1 MVIICSR
8 RGWFLC
14 RTLSSKKLKAH
25 IGKSEMRRGRVKVY
39 ISVGFL
45 HISEINKILGKVG
58 ITNMAY
64 LTTTGSGQ
72 PVLILKEG
80 TTRSRGK
87 EAQRNNIMAAR
98 VIGEVL
104 KTTLGP
110 RGMDKMLIDSLGDI
124 TITNDGAAI
133 LKEIDVEHPAAKMMV
148 EIAKTQDDM
157 VGDGTTSAVVL
168 ASELLKRA
176 EELLEQN
183 IHPTILVSGFRK
195 ASQKAIEVI
204 NKTAVPLD
212 INDRK
217 TLLKVALTSMS
228 SKAIGG
234 AKDHLAEISIDA
246 VKQIAEQRGEKTIAD
261 IDNIQLIKKT
271 GKSLLETELIQGI
284 IIDKEVVNPG
294 MLKMKENAK
303 IALIDSA
310 LEIEKTEI
318 SAEIRIKDPTQ
329 MKAFLDQENDMM
341 QDMVVKIKASGANV
355 IFCQKGID
363 DMVQHFLAKEG
374 IIAARRVKESDME
387 KLARAT
393 GGRIISDLDDLKKA
407 DLGSAGL
414 VEERKIGDDKMIFV
428 EKCKDPHSVA
438 ILIRAGLE
446 RMVDEAERAMT
457 DSLSVVS
464 DVIENSQ
471 IVPGGGAIEIEIAKE
486 LRKYATKVGGREQLA
501 VEAFA
506 DAVEVIPRT
515 LAENAGLEPI
525 DILVELRST
534 HDKADGKFTG
544 INVFTGKL
552 QDSVANGVI
561 EPIVVKEQAIKSAA
575 ESAAMILRIDD
586 VITAKAPKAPAGGPG
601 GMPGGM
607 GEE

>member
-1 MVIICSR
+1 
-8 RGWFLC
+8 
-14 RTLSSKKLKAH
+14 
-25 IGKSEMRRGRVKVY
+25 
-39 ISVGFL
+39 
-45 HISEINKILGKVG
+45 
-58 ITNMAY
+58 MAY

-80 TTRSRGK
+80 TTRSKGK

-168 ASELLKRA
+168 ASELLKKA
-176 EELLEQN
+176 EELLDQN
-183 IHPTILVSGFRK
+183 IHPTMLVSGFRK
-195 ASQKAIEVI
+195 ASQKAIETI
-204 NKTAVPLD
+204 NKIAVPLD
-212 INDRK
+212 TNDRK

-228 SKAIGG
+228 SKAVGS
-234 AKDHLAEISIDA
+234 AKDHLAEISIEA
-246 VKQIAEQRGEKTIAD
+246 VKQIAEQRGDKTIAD
-261 IDNIQLIKKT
+261 IDNIQMIKKT
-271 GKSLLETELIQGI
+271 GKSLLETQLIRGI
-284 IIDKEVVNPG
+284 IIDKEVVSPS
-294 MLKMKENAK
+294 MPKMKENAK
-303 IALIDSA
+303 IALLDSA

-318 SAEIRIKDPTQ
+318 TAEIRIKDPSQ

-341 QDMVVKIKASGANV
+341 QDMVKKVKASGADV

-363 DMVQHFLAKEG
+363 DMVQHFLSKEG
-374 IIAARRVKESDME
+374 IMAARRVKESDME

-393 GGRIISDLDDLKKA
+393 GGRIVSDLDDLKKA
-407 DLGSAGL
+407 DLGTAGL
-414 VEERKIGDDKMIFV
+414 VDERKIGDDKMIFV

-446 RMVDEAERAMT
+446 RLVDEAERAMT

-464 DVIENSQ
+464 DVIENNK
-471 IVPGGGAIEIEIAKE
+471 IVAGGGAVEIEIAKE

-515 LAENAGLEPI
+515 LAENGGLEPI
-525 DILVELRST
+525 DILVELRQI
-534 HDKADGKFTG
+534 HDKETGKNTG
-544 INVFTGKL
+544 INVFSGKL

-561 EPIVVKEQAIKSAA
+561 EPVVVKEQAIKSAA

-586 VITAKAPKAPAGGPG
+586 VITAKAPKGAPGGPG

>member
-1 MVIICSR
+1 
-8 RGWFLC
+8 
-14 RTLSSKKLKAH
+14 
-25 IGKSEMRRGRVKVY
+25 
-39 ISVGFL
+39 
-45 HISEINKILGKVG
+45 
-58 ITNMAY
+58 MAY
-64 LTTTGSGQ
+64 LTTTSSGQ

-168 ASELLKRA
+168 ASELLRKA
-176 EELLEQN
+176 EELLDQN
-183 IHPTILVSGFRK
+183 IHPTILVSGYRK

-204 NKTAVPLD
+204 NKIAIPLD
-212 INDRK
+212 VNDRK
-217 TLLKVALTSMS
+217 TLLKVALTSMN
-228 SKAIGG
+228 SKAVGS

-246 VKQIAEQRGEKTIAD
+246 VKQIAEQRGDKTIAD

-271 GKSLLETELIQGI
+271 GKSLLETQLIRGI

-294 MLKMKENAK
+294 MPKVKENAK
-303 IALIDSA
+303 IALLDSA

-318 SAEIRIKDPTQ
+318 SAEIRIKDPKQ
-329 MKAFLDQENDMM
+329 MKAFLDQETDMM
-341 QDMVVKIKASGANV
+341 RDMATKVKASGADV

-363 DMVQHFLAKEG
+363 DMVQHFLSKEG
-374 IIAARRVKESDME
+374 IMAARRVKESDME

-393 GGRIISDLDDLKKA
+393 GGRIISGLDDLKKE
-407 DLGSAGL
+407 DLGTAGL

-446 RMVDEAERAMT
+446 RMVDEAERAMI

-464 DVIENSQ
+464 DVIENNK
-471 IVPGGGAIEIEIAKE
+471 IVAGGGAVEIEIAKE

-506 DAVEVIPRT
+506 DAVEVIPRA

-525 DILVELRST
+525 DILVELRSA
-534 HDKADGKFTG
+534 HDKEDGKNKG
-544 INVFTGKL
+544 VNVFTGKVENSF
-552 QDSVANGVI
+552 DNGVI

-586 VITAKAPKAPAGGPG
+586 VITAKAPRGGPGG
-601 GMPGGM
+601 GMPGGPE